1 MASNPVEELEEF
13 KKTSASEKRD
23 KEHQLWEHWNENGR
37 KPQHLEPL
45 LNAFNTV
52 VNAKTRE
59 WKAPRINESAFKA
72 ELQTH
77 MIKAFENYDP
87 TRGAS
92 LRTHIE
98 NRIQKAKRYN
108 TKNQNFAY
116 IPEEPARFIG
126 KINRA
131 KDELQEEHGVEP
143 SHAQIAQQVNY
154 NDSKARL
161 NAKKVK
167 DILEWQ
173 RLDIPGS
180 TFSYDP
186 TPRTGNREQEVLG
199 LVHAEMHTVFPL
211 ADERAVFQHIY
222 GLDGKPIITG
232 TNELA
237 AKLGK
242 SPSQVSRIKKSIGNK
257 IKSFL

>member
-1 MASNPVEELEEF
+1 MATNPVEELEEF
-13 KKTSASEKRD
+13 KKTSASERRD
-23 KEHQLWEHWNENGR
+23 KEHQLWEHWNNNGR

-45 LNAFNTV
+45 LNVFAPV
-52 VNAKTRE
+52 VSAKTRD
-59 WKAPRINESAFKA
+59 WKAPRLNESAFKA
-72 ELQTH
+72 ELHTH

-87 TRGAS
+87 SRGAS

-131 KDELQEEHGVEP
+131 TDELKEEHGRDPTHIE
-143 SHAQIAQQVNY
+143 IAQHLNY
-154 NDSKARL
+154 MEPRAKMTG
-161 NAKKVK
+161 KKVK

-173 RLDIPGS
+173 RPDIPGS

-186 TPRTGNREQEVLG
+186 TPRVSNREQEVLG
-199 LVHAEMHTVFPL
+199 LIQAEIHSIFPG
-211 ADERAVFQHIY
+211 ADDRAVFEHIY
-222 GLDGKPIITG
+222 GINGKTKITG

-242 SPSQVSRIKKSIGNK
+242 SPSQISRIKKAIGNK
-257 IKSFL
+257 VKSFL